1 MTLISGSGIDK
12 QRGIPSPLHVRYRTN
27 AYLHAFLNEAY
38 TGVDFISHTMAEP
51 AATFDTLALGN
62 AVQLGELYDAR
73 KSKFLNVQMYSIVLI
88 DKYTTTTDIKFTE
101 LGLKMSNSHEDK
113 ASIIDINAQLSLEVL
128 GGLVKV
134 KGSAAYLND
143 TKANTHEKSWA
154 MFLKQRLREERL
166 AFAEDALGS
175 NVLSFTKKNYIT
187 TGQATHFV
195 SSVVYG
201 GNLIINLVARTSKLT
216 EKEKIEG
223 SLEVEL
229 QKLKGVVDL
238 NAKASLSIKSE
249 YDNLNEK
256 FDVEVRDVL

>member
-1 MTLISGSGIDK
+1 
-12 QRGIPSPLHVRYRTN
+12 
-27 AYLHAFLNEAY
+27 
-38 TGVDFISHTMAEP
+38 MAEP
-51 AATFDTLALGN
+51 AATFETLALGN

-73 KSKFLNVQMYSIVLI
+73 KSKFLNVQMYSI
-88 DKYTTTTDIKFTE
+88 DQMTGPGATTPEVINDTKLE
-101 LGLKMSNSHEDK
+101 MKMSNSYEDK

-175 NVLSFTKKNYIT
+175 NVLSFTKKNYIA

-223 SLEVEL
+223 SLEAEL
-229 QKLKGVVDL
+229 QKLKGIVDL

-256 FDVEVRDVL
+256 FDVEVRGVL